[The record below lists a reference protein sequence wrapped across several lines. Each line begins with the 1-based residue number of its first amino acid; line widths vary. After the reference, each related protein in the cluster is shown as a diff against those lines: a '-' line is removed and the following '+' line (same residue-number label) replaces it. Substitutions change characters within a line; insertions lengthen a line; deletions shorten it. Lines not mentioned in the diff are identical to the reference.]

1 MKRVFKGLIVAC
13 AACLVAPAA
22 RGEDVPNINKRG
34 TGEKDEKA
42 LVEKVARSI
51 VSKVRKAKDITVKS
65 YKFKDGK
72 EAGEKVLEIEAGYK
86 GVILNTAYTAK
97 ITMRL
102 NTANKDK
109 WTVTS
114 IDYTDNNKNKVTLR
128 DQKIKALV
136 ADFNAAAR

>member
-1 MKRVFKGLIVAC
+1 MKYTFRGLAVLC
-13 AACLVAPAA
+13 AAVVLSSAA

-42 LVEKVARSI
+42 LVGKVARSI

-65 YKFKDGK
+65 YKLKDGK
-72 EAGEKVLEIEAGYK
+72 EEGEKVLEIEAGYK

-102 NTANKDK
+102 NTAKKDK
-109 WTVTS
+109 WSVVS
-114 IDYTDNNKNKVTLR
+114 IDYSDNNKNKVTLR